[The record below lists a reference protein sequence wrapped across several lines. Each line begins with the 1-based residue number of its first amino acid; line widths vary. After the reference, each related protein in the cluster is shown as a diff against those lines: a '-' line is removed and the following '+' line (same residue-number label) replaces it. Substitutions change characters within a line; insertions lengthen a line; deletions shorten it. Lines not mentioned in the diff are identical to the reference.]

1 MEETILIAI
10 SKWVVK
16 NFKIAE
22 SLKNVGTEILEKT
35 LWTPLK
41 NRIVNF
47 FDNEEETE
55 EFVKKISVKEI
66 SCAAK
71 PYRDIEDIF
80 EEMKGKIPDMQL
92 FETIVQFFVE
102 NQELIKNMN
111 LSESADSQS
120 KIVLNQQADKIFN
133 AKVMTINNIE

>member
-92 FETIVQFFVE
+92 FETIVRFFVE

>member
-22 SLKNVGTEILEKT
+22 SLKNVGTEILEKI

-66 SCAAK
+66 NCAAK

-80 EEMKGKIPDMQL
+80 EEMKGTIPDMQL

-102 NQELIKNMN
+102 NQELIKNIN
-111 LSESADSQS
+111 LSGSADGQS

>member
-92 FETIVQFFVE
+92 FETIVQFFIE